1 LEWRY
6 APSYIAFVVVVAGV
20 IFALSLSSRPRVV
33 VQQVDGVML
42 SRDQQE
48 YIETTTRLWQD
59 AWHTKTKLTLNTDDI
74 QQQVSS
80 VYTELADVRV
90 QVPLLG
96 RRPTIVLVPSQAA
109 LKLQAQNGT
118 YFLDNQGRA
127 LIDVTTIDQNTRVPT
142 IVDQSDVAV
151 EPGKTVLP
159 AGHIA
164 FLLQL
169 SAQLSAE
176 NLSGTISLSNS
187 VVNQVEFAPSGVPY
201 VVKFLLDEPTTVRQA
216 VGSYIA
222 VRDRLTGEGKVP
234 GQYIDVRIP
243 DKVFFR

>member
-20 IFALSLSSRPRVV
+20 IFALSLSSQPRVV
-33 VQQVDGVML
+33 VQQIDGVML

-48 YIETTTRLWQD
+48 YIEATTRLWQD
-59 AWHTKTKLTLNTDDI
+59 AWHTKTKLTLNADDI
-74 QQQVSS
+74 QQQVGSL
-80 VYTELADVRV
+80 YTELADVRV

-159 AGHIA
+159 AGHVA

-222 VRDRLTGEGKVP
+222 VSDRLTGEGKVP